1 MFIFYT
7 LQLPV
12 QDRKNCLFDSVL
24 FFFPHKPSTY
34 RGSNLGLQLISTMAQ
49 YPDQYKVLLLNL

>member
-34 RGSNLGLQLISTMAQ
+34 RGSNLRLQLISTMAQ
-49 YPDQYKVLLLNL
+49 YPDQYKVYL